1 MWSTQRHW
9 PVEAC
14 RAAAV
19 GMAHAFNNGTSG
31 ASSSSSRVPPHSPVT
46 SAPGNTARKSRSNRL
61 SRERSDGAMSS
72 SSSSAAS
79 ASARRIKK
87 QSSSSSFR
95 YRQPQFKS
103 PVAGDGVRFRF
114 FVKGSTED
122 LERQKVAES
131 GGDDGSAEA
140 GSRVEGEETGA
151 AAATAADTVASTG
164 AASSSASS
172 VANGSGRSS
181 AGAGAG
187 APETSQSPQSTFVKP
202 RVRVDE
208 PSLQQRQ
215 RSSHRRDMSK
225 SASAHSVRS
234 TGAHSTRSG
243 RSMGGGSTGSRPSS
257 AGSKKRTFN
266 DSIFEVNEAGMK
278 RSPSFTLGKVC
289 TLFCSACFVVWCAC

>member
-1 MWSTQRHW
+1 
-9 PVEAC
+9 
-14 RAAAV
+14 
-19 GMAHAFNNGTSG
+19 
-31 ASSSSSRVPPHSPVT
+31 
-46 SAPGNTARKSRSNRL
+46 
-61 SRERSDGAMSS
+61 MSS

-131 GGDDGSAEA
+131 GGDEGSAEA

-164 AASSSASS
+164 AASSSSSASS

-181 AGAGAG
+181 AGAG

-278 RSPSFTLGKVC
+278 RSPSFTLGKCAPSFVLLACCVVC
-289 TLFCSACFVVWCAC
+289 LAN